1 MRSLRACLAARR
13 SLQVHERNQALMFQP
28 IPPPDGSYRLL
39 DFDPATGKTA
49 WMKLE
54 EDGETLKVWTAM
66 PVDQMLEEN
75 AALRQHD
82 SGKWAGDMH
91 LVSRVPIHIWQRE
104 LADAVQQDD
113 QKYVS
118 KWLNDSDHAKFRT
131 KGGRV

>member
-1 MRSLRACLAARR
+1 MI
-13 SLQVHERNQALMFQP
+13 QP
-28 IPPPDGSYRLL
+28 EGQPDASWRLL
-39 DFDPATGKTA
+39 GFDPATGKTA
-49 WMKLE
+49 WMKI
-54 EDGETLKVWTAM
+54 EDDGTLKVRTVM
-66 PVDQMLEEN
+66 PVDDLLDEN

-82 SGKWAGDMH
+82 SGNWAGDMH

-104 LADAVQQDD
+104 LAEAVKQDD